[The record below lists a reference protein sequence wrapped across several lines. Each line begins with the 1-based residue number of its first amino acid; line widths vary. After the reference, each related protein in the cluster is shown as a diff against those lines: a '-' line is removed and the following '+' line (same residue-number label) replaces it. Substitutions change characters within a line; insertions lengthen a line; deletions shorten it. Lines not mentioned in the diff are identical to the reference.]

1 MKPIP
6 FGVKYLHYTKY
17 LERSGRISGTILIV
31 IGLYFLWTGI
41 KRIAQHLH
49 MRKTEYTIVSGKVIA
64 WDKKVSHV
72 KLSKKTEFFPTLDF
86 SYEGKDYIVKSTTAF
101 GEETKTAFDA
111 ACKDGRFEIRVPV
124 GNPYAAVPNY
134 ELDRNEKLY
143 GGLCAAVLGAV
154 FVIIGAFFI
163 ISRPKV

>member
-1 MKPIP
+1 MRNIP
-6 FGVKYLHYTKY
+6 FKAEYLHYTKY

-86 SYEGKDYIVKSTTAF
+86 KYAGRDYTVKSKTAF

-111 ACKDGRFEIRVPV
+111 ASSDGRFEIRVPV
-124 GNPYAAVPNY
+124 DHPYEAVPNY

-154 FVIIGAFFI
+154 FVFIGAYFI
-163 ISRPKV
+163 ISRPQV